1 MTVKAED
8 LQQFLNKRV
17 VLHTNDPED
26 SSKTIEREGKVEAA
40 SIAGIAFKE
49 KGKSSVDLYEIHQI
63 FEIDTLPEPPKKI
76 RQKKLKP
83 VEEGQVR
90 QHLVD
95 RHGMPVSKA
104 NELNEAQATELHDRI
119 DHKDLGHRHEA
130 AEQTSQEQAIAA
142 AEDDAA

>member
-8 LQQFLNKRV
+8 LQQLLNKRV
-17 VLHTNDPED
+17 TLHTLNDD
-26 SSKTIEREGKVEAA
+26 GSATEREGKVEAA
-40 SIAGIAFKE
+40 SAAGIAFKE

-63 FEIDTLPEPPKKI
+63 YEIDALPEAPKKI

-83 VEEGQVR
+83 IEEGQVR

-104 NELNEAQATELHDRI
+104 NELTEAQATELHDRI

-130 AEQTSQEQAIAA
+130 PEATSQEQAIAE
-142 AEDDAA
+142 AEGDAA